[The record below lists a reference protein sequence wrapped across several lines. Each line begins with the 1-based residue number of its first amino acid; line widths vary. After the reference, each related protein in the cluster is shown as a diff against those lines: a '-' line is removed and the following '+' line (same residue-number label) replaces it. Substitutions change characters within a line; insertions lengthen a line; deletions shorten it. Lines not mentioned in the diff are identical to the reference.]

1 MDWLWIVQLAMNL
14 AFALLLVFY
23 RKERT
28 VAAAPAHSPVAEW
41 EEELFTLKKKA
52 EERLRFLVNL
62 CEQAQQILLRH
73 KENGISSKASL
84 EEEELRSL
92 RSNPSQGAA
101 YESIPSVQ
109 ELEVRK
115 QSIRPSVPV
124 DLRTLLRDQ
133 LS

>member
-14 AFALLLVFY
+14 AFALLLLFY
-23 RKERT
+23 RRERT
-28 VAAAPAHSPVAEW
+28 VIAPVQAPVRDW
-41 EEELFTLKKKA
+41 EEELFALKKKA
-52 EERLRFLVNL
+52 EERLRFLVHL
-62 CEQAQQILLRH
+62 CEQAQTILLRH
-73 KENGISSKASL
+73 QENGIASKASL

-92 RSNPSQGAA
+92 RAHPSQGAA

-109 ELEVRK
+109 ELEARK
-115 QSIRPSVPV
+115 QATRPSVPV